1 MTPKADFF
9 AGVGIVV
16 FSGVMFR
23 IAGKM
28 APPATFGLGPG
39 GYPMLVTGAMLLLGA
54 ILAVQG
60 WLGIRRLAAHKA
72 ETGPAKKKTVTLAEL
87 KGIVFLAFSFWA
99 YVFLLK
105 YLGYLITTPIFLF
118 LFLFLYGNRKWLQMV
133 LISII
138 STGITWALFTY
149 AFLIYLPD
157 FYFR

>member
-9 AGVGIVV
+9 AGIGIVI
-16 FSGVMFR
+16 FSGVMFS

-39 GYPMLVTGAMLLLGA
+39 GYPMLVTGVLLLLGA

-60 WLGIRRLAAHKA
+60 WLGIRRSAADKA
-72 ETGPAKKKTVTLAEL
+72 ETGQAKGKTVTLAEL
-87 KGIVFLAFSFWA
+87 KGIVILALSFWA
-99 YVFLLK
+99 YVFLMK

-118 LFLFLYGNRKWLQMV
+118 LFLFQYGYRNWLRMV
-133 LISII
+133 LISAI
-138 STGITWALFTY
+138 STVVTWVLFNY